1 MVLNQQIKDLFK
13 LNINHILS
21 SSGLTNLCTLYFSGT
36 SDYCNNCL
44 FDRSSN
50 MSSNIYNGTGPASFD
65 DYTMCPVC
73 MGSGK
78 TLLNDT
84 TKELYLAIISDSKY
98 FIGLPNN
105 LVNITDISLQI
116 ICSKNYLQDL
126 RSCSYLVIN
135 ADPIKKYEKIDN
147 GNLVG
152 LGDLDYI
159 IMNWRL
165 V

>member
-1 MVLNQQIKDLFK
+1 MIINQDIKNLFK
-13 LNINHILS
+13 LGINDILS
-21 SSGLTNLCTLYFSGT
+21 STGLTNLCTLYYKET
-36 SDYCNNCL
+36 HDYCNNCL

-50 MSSNIYNGTGPASFD
+50 MSSNIYNNTGPIPFD

-73 MGSGK
+73 MGSGQ
-78 TLLNDT
+78 TLLSDT
-84 TKELYLAIISDSKY
+84 KKELYLAVISDSKY
-98 FIGLPNN
+98 FMGLPNN
-105 LVNITDISLQI
+105 LVNIQDIALQI
-116 ICSKNYLQDL
+116 VCSKTNIDNL

-147 GNLVG
+147 GNLIG

>member
-1 MVLNQQIKDLFK
+1 MIINQNLKNLFK
-13 LNINHILS
+13 TNINILLHEN
-21 SSGLTNLCTLYFSGT
+21 GLTNKCTLYFTGST
-36 SDYCNNCL
+36 DYCSNCL

-50 MSSNIYNGTGPASFD
+50 ISSNIYNGNGPVPFD

-78 TLLNDT
+78 TLLSDT
-84 TKELYLAIISDSKY
+84 TKSLSLAVILDSKY
-98 FIGLPNN
+98 FLNLPTK
-105 LVNITDISLQI
+105 LINITDINLQTV
-116 ICSKNYLQDL
+116 CSKNYIQDL
-126 RSCSYLVIN
+126 RSCSYLVVD
-135 ADPIKKYEKIDN
+135 ADPTKKYEKLDN
-147 GNLVG
+147 GTLCG